1 MTASDD
7 VHLSELVACLAL
19 ATDLGM
25 GQPLDHG
32 LRTCLLAVGVGER
45 LGLSRG
51 ELADVYYIS
60 LLRFVGC
67 TAHAHQDSVEVGD
80 EVAFRAGLAPVLSGE
95 APEQLRLLIKQIGR
109 GSPKATRVKMIA
121 GALAAGSKGSRQT
134 IATTCEVAQMI
145 ATSLDLGEGVVSGL
159 AYTFERHDGKGF
171 PQGAAGEEIPVAAHV
186 AAIARDFEV
195 LHRMGGRALVV
206 DVVPGRRGRAYDPKV
221 LDGFLEYAWGLLD
234 ERESQPNWG
243 AVIGADPLPRVLGGP
258 RLEEALRCLGVF
270 SDIKSTYTH
279 GYSQAVSDLVTSA
292 AGAGTLA
299 AEEIKTLGAAALVQE
314 LGMTGV
320 SNAVLEKE
328 GPLTESEWE
337 RVRLHPYLTDR
348 ILARCA
354 GLSAVRS
361 LAAAHHERMDGGGYH
376 RGVTGPQ
383 LAPAA
388 RLLATA
394 GAYVAMTSKR
404 SWRPALTRREAVA
417 ALRELAA
424 SEGLDAEAVDGV
436 LAAAGEP
443 VAPRRRTWPAGLTDR
458 EVEVLQLITR
468 GLSNRQVAAGLTIS
482 AKTVGRHIENIYSKL
497 GVSTRAGAAVFALQN
512 GLVPPAGPIGG

>member
-1 MTASDD
+1 MTASDE

-51 ELADVYYIS
+51 ELADAYYIS

-67 TAHAHQDSVEVGD
+67 NAHAHQDSVEVGD
-80 EVAFRAGLAPVLSGE
+80 EIAFRAGVAPLLSGE
-95 APEQLRLLIKQIGR
+95 TPETLRFAIGQIGR

-145 ATSLDLGEGVVSGL
+145 ATSLDLGEGVVGGL
-159 AYTFERHDGKGF
+159 AYTFERHDGKGL
-171 PQGAAGEEIPVAAHV
+171 PQGAAGEEIPVASHV
-186 AAIARDFEV
+186 AMIARDFEV
-195 LHRMGGRALVV
+195 LHRVGGRELVT
-206 DVVPGRRGRAYDPKV
+206 DVMPRRRGRAYDPKV
-221 LDGFLEYAWGLLD
+221 LDGFLEHAWGLLD
-234 ERESQPNWG
+234 GRESQPNWG
-243 AVIGADPLPRVLGGP
+243 AVIAADPLPRVLVGP
-258 RLEEALRCLGVF
+258 RLEDALRCLGVF
-270 SDIKSTYTH
+270 SDMKSTYTH
-279 GYSQAVSDLVTSA
+279 GYSQAVADLA
-292 AGAGTLA
+292 RRAGAGALND
-299 AEEIKTLGAAALVQE
+299 EEIGALGAAALVQE

-320 SNAVLEKE
+320 SNALLEKE
-328 GPLTESEWE
+328 GALAESEWE
-337 RVRLHPYLTDR
+337 RVRLQPYLTDR

-376 RGVTGPQ
+376 RGMTGPQ
-383 LAPAA
+383 LTPAA
-388 RLLATA
+388 RLLAAA

-404 SWRPALTRREAVA
+404 SWRPALPRREAVA

-424 SEGLDAEAVDGV
+424 AAGLEVEAVDGV

-443 VAPRRRTWPAGLTDR
+443 VTPRR
-458 EVEVLQLITR
+458 
-468 GLSNRQVAAGLTIS
+468 
-482 AKTVGRHIENIYSKL
+482 
-497 GVSTRAGAAVFALQN
+497 
-512 GLVPPAGPIGG
+512 